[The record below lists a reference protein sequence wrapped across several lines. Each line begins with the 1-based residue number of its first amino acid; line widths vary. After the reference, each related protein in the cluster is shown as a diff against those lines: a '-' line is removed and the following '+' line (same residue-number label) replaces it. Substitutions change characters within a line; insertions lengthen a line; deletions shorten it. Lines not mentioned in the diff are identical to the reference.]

1 MFYKNYFANKNRYDR
16 NEMFDFIPIVVDGLC
31 LTMYPQPPEYDI
43 GTFIRPYR
51 QERYHSLYC
60 YSKRRELLM
69 LTKLEYI
76 EYFLIYL
83 YLLHL

>member
-1 MFYKNYFANKNRYDR
+1 MILQTKNRYDR

-51 QERYHSLYC
+51 QERYHNLS
-60 YSKRRELLM
+60 
-69 LTKLEYI
+69 
-76 EYFLIYL
+76 
-83 YLLHL
+83 